1 MDVVLF
7 LCEQYPN
14 GLFEYDNDGNTP
26 FMKYMQQKQRDK
38 EVEGM
43 LLDLMELAR
52 VISAEKEKS
61 SIYSTTASSLGSP
74 LGNSSSIITTS
85 SIATSHRSYHGR
97 RGNRLVNRR

>member
-1 MDVVLF
+1 MDIVVF
-7 LCEQYPN
+7 LCEKYPN

-26 FMKYMQQKQRDK
+26 FMKYMQQKQRNK
-38 EVEGM
+38 EIEEM

-52 VISAEKEKS
+52 VTATEKEKS
-61 SIYSTTASSLGSP
+61 SIYSSTTSSFGSP

-85 SIATSHRSYHGR
+85 SNATSHRSYHGR